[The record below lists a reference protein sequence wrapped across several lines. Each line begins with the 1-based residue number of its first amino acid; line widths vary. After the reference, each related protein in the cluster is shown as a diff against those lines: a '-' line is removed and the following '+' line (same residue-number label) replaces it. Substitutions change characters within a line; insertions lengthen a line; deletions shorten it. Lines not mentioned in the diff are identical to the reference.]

1 MRPFGPAVPRSTHQ
15 GVCRLGPCYGGKR
28 SVRRPPSRN
37 HLLAGQLRSQR
48 DAPSGLGET
57 RKADRIGEDISPS
70 AYTELHTYT
79 HTHTH
84 TYTHAPT
91 HTYKKMHT
99 LSKTDMRAHRDTQIQ
114 TDAQTYT

>member
-57 RKADRIGEDISPS
+57 RKADRIGEDIRPS
-70 AYTELHTYT
+70 ADTENYTHTHIHT

-84 TYTHAPT
+84 THAST
-91 HTYKKMHT
+91 HTDKKMHT
-99 LSKTDMRAHRDTQIQ
+99 LSKTDMRAHRYRLTH
-114 TDAQTYT
+114 